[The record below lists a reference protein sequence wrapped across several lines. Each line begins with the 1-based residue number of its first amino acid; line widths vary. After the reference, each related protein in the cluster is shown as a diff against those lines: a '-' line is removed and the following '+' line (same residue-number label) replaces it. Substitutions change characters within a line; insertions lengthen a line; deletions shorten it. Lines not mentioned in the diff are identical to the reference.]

1 MTRVRHIG
9 HRDKDPLH
17 QLTKELGTL
26 DANLFHAIARSPS
39 PLLDETMPKL
49 TAAAD
54 YSKLWMGIGAGLI
67 LSGRPRWQRAAVRG
81 LASLAV
87 SSLVTNQGAKRI
99 RQRKRPSPSVVP
111 LVRRAAH
118 QPTSNSLPSGHSASA
133 AAFSVGVALESPPL
147 GLVMS
152 ALAGLVGLSRVAT
165 GAHYPG
171 DVFIGFG
178 IGAAVATLG
187 GKIAPPIIPH
197 NIAVPAPTTEAAP
210 LPVDGSGLVVLG
222 NPASGDG
229 NSEKVLAAVRTEL
242 PGAEIIELGPDDDY
256 ASVADDAARRATALG
271 VCGGD
276 GTVATIAAAAHAA
289 DLPLAVFPGG
299 TFNHFARDIGCDTVD
314 AALAK
319 IRAGVTTS
327 VDAATL
333 NEERLILNTASIG
346 AYPHYVR
353 ARTKWEHR
361 VGKGAA
367 SALAML
373 QVARHSTPVE
383 ITIDGKTVK
392 TSLFLVGTS
401 MYGSAGFAPARRE
414 RLDDGLLDVRFL
426 EAGKRLATLRVLGS
440 LVTGL
445 LQRSKLYH
453 EMQVPE
459 FTFTT
464 AEPTTIA
471 HDGEVGESYTS
482 ARFRAEYRTLKVYGH
497 SIVGDD

>member
-1 MTRVRHIG
+1 MTRLRHIG
-9 HRDKDPLH
+9 RRRPDSLH
-17 QLTKELGTL
+17 ELTKGLGTL
-26 DANLFHAIARSPS
+26 DANLFQTIARSPS
-39 PLLDETMPKL
+39 PLLDRTMPPL

-54 YSKLWMGIGAGLI
+54 HSKLWMGIGAGLI

-81 LASLAV
+81 LTSLAV
-87 SSLVTNQGAKRI
+87 TSLVTNQGAKRI

-111 LVRRAAH
+111 LIRRGAH

-178 IGAAVATLG
+178 IGAGIATLG
-187 GKIAPPIIPH
+187 GKLVPPIIPH
-197 NIAVPAPTTEAAP
+197 NIATPAPSTVNAP
-210 LPVDGSGLVVLG
+210 LPHDGAGLVVLG
-222 NPASGDG
+222 NPASGNG
-229 NSEKVLAAVRTEL
+229 NGAEVLRAVRTQF
-242 PGAEIIELGPDDDY
+242 PGAEVIELGPDDDY
-256 ASVADDAARRATALG
+256 AAIARDAAARATALG

-276 GTVATIAAAAHAA
+276 GTVATVAAAAHDA

-299 TFNHFARDIGCDTVD
+299 TFNHFARDIGCADVD
-314 AALAK
+314 ASIAK
-319 IRAGVTTS
+319 VRSGTATLM
-327 VDAATL
+327 DAATL
-333 NEERLILNTASIG
+333 NDERLILNTASIG
-346 AYPHYVR
+346 AYPHFVR

-383 ITIDGKTVK
+383 ITIDGATVR

-426 EAGKRLATLRVLGS
+426 ESGRRFATIRVLSS

-464 AEPTTIA
+464 PEPTTIA
-471 HDGEVGESYTS
+471 HDGEVGEAYTS
-482 ARFRAEYRTLKVYGH
+482 AHFRAAYRTLKVYGD
-497 SIVGDD
+497 SIVPN

>member
-26 DANLFHAIARSPS
+26 DANLFQAIARSPS

-229 NSEKVLAAVRTEL
+229 NSEK
-242 PGAEIIELGPDDDY
+242 
-256 ASVADDAARRATALG
+256 S
-271 VCGGD
+271 
-276 GTVATIAAAAHAA
+276 
-289 DLPLAVFPGG
+289 
-299 TFNHFARDIGCDTVD
+299 
-314 AALAK
+314 
-319 IRAGVTTS
+319 
-327 VDAATL
+327 
-333 NEERLILNTASIG
+333 
-346 AYPHYVR
+346 
-353 ARTKWEHR
+353 
-361 VGKGAA
+361 
-367 SALAML
+367 
-373 QVARHSTPVE
+373 
-383 ITIDGKTVK
+383 
-392 TSLFLVGTS
+392 
-401 MYGSAGFAPARRE
+401 
-414 RLDDGLLDVRFL
+414 
-426 EAGKRLATLRVLGS
+426 TLR
-440 LVTGL
+440 
-445 LQRSKLYH
+445 
-453 EMQVPE
+453 
-459 FTFTT
+459 
-464 AEPTTIA
+464 
-471 HDGEVGESYTS
+471 
-482 ARFRAEYRTLKVYGH
+482 
-497 SIVGDD
+497 